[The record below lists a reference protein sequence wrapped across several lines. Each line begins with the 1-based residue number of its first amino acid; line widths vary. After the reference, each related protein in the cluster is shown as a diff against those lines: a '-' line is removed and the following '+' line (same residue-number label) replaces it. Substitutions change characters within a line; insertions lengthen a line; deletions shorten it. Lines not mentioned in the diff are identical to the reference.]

1 MLKSPVLV
9 LNENYQ
15 PINVC
20 NVKRAFILLH
30 LGKAELVIR
39 GTDTIRSMRT
49 NFPSPSVIRLLYM
62 IKLPNIK
69 RRLSR
74 QAIFHR
80 DGFACQYCGNNNKS
94 LTLDHVKPRS
104 RGGQHT
110 WNNVVSACITCNHK
124 KAGQT
129 LKEARMSL
137 LHKPVMPRPN
147 PYYQLLHRNIL
158 EEWRP
163 FIPWTQ

>member
-1 MLKSPVLV
+1 MLNSSVLV

-39 GTDTIRSMRT
+39 GTDTIRSMRIK
-49 NFPSPSVIRLLYM
+49 FPSPSVIRLMYM

-80 DGFACQYCGNNNKS
+80 DGFACQYCGGKNDGQNVTS
-94 LTLDHVKPRS
+94 LAVVLTGKMCFHRMGRGKEVLAFMERFGNTARGSIAPR
-104 RGGQHT
+104 GF
-110 WNNVVSACITCNHK
+110 
-124 KAGQT
+124 
-129 LKEARMSL
+129 LKR
-137 LHKPVMPRPN
+137 KRKC
-147 PYYQLLHRNIL
+147 L
-158 EEWRP
+158 ETVEVL
-163 FIPWTQ
+163 